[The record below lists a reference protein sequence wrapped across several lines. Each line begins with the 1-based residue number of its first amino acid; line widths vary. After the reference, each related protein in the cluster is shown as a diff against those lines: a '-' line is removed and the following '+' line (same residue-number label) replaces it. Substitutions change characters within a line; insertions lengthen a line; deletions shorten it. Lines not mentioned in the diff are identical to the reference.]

1 MSNYD
6 DDRPIDED
14 AETIIRRVI
23 DHIATARTIPLSS
36 SPMINRDEIIEWL
49 EEALGRFP
57 DDLRQARWLL
67 KERDDFLAKTK
78 READDI
84 LEAASNQ
91 ATRMVQRTEVVRASE
106 QRAQKIVD
114 AADAASRKLRM
125 ETEDFI
131 DQRLASFQIVLDRVN
146 KTVAA
151 GRERLNGS
159 VAMATGSVPITRNP
173 TTELEQQEDDAAN
186 AFFDQDLT

>member
-1 MSNYD
+1 VTNYE

-67 KERDDFLAKTK
+67 KERDDFLSKTK

-114 AADAASRKLRM
+114 AAESASRKLRM

-173 TTELEQQEDDAAN
+173 TTEIEQQEDDAAN

>member
-1 MSNYD
+1 MSNYE

-131 DQRLASFQIVLDRVN
+131 DQRLASFQIVLDRVH

>member
-1 MSNYD
+1 MTNYD

-14 AETIIRRVI
+14 SETIIRRVI

-91 ATRMVQRTEVVRASE
+91 ASRMVQRTEVVRASE

-114 AADAASRKLRM
+114 AAETASRKLRM

-131 DQRLASFQIVLDRVN
+131 DQRLASFQIVLDRVH

-173 TTELEQQEDDAAN
+173 TTEIEQQEDDAAN

>member
-1 MSNYD
+1 MTSYD
-6 DDRPIDED
+6 DDSRSINDS
-14 AETIIRRVI
+14 ETILRRVI
-23 DHIATARTIPLSS
+23 DIIATARTIPLSS
-36 SPMINRDEIIEWL
+36 SPMINRDEIIELL
-49 EEALGRFP
+49 EESLNRFP

-78 READDI
+78 RESDDL
-84 LEAASNQ
+84 LESARNQ
-91 ATRMVQRTEVVRASE
+91 AERMVQRTEVVRASE

-114 AADAASRKLRM
+114 AAEAASRKLRM

-151 GRERLNGS
+151 GRERLNGT
-159 VAMATGSVPITRNP
+159 VGLTTGAVPITRNP
-173 TTELEQQEDDAAN
+173 TTEIEIQEDEAAS
-186 AFFDQDLT
+186 AFFDQDLN